1 MAEEINEAAPDETV
15 PEEET
20 PDKKKGPI
28 LPLVFAVLAAAVGG
42 TLGVTLLG
50 PAVAPGLA
58 ARAESG
64 GGSSRGGGGH
74 GATASGPAETLHI
87 LENLVVNPA
96 GSEGTRYLLVSV
108 AIEPEDQ
115 GMIDGLAAL
124 EVSCR
129 HTLLTTF
136 GSKTVEEL
144 SNISLRPQLV
154 EELRDSLESVVG
166 KGIIH
171 RIYLPQYVIQ

>member
-74 GATASGPAETLHI
+74 GGDRVGH
-87 LENLVVNPA
+87 
-96 GSEGTRYLLVSV
+96 RK
-108 AIEPEDQ
+108 
-115 GMIDGLAAL
+115 
-124 EVSCR
+124 
-129 HTLLTTF
+129 
-136 GSKTVEEL
+136 KT
-144 SNISLRPQLV
+144 
-154 EELRDSLESVVG
+154 
-166 KGIIH
+166 GIH
-171 RIYLPQYVIQ
+171 